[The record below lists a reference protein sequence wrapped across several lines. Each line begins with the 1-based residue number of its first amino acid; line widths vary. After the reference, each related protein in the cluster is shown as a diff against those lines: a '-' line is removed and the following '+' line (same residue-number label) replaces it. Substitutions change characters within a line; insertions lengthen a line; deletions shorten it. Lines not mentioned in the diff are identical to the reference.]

1 MHRLASS
8 RSQHRVSRWKTYWP
22 GLPGPSQC
30 IPQPAQGS
38 CSSASCPGAA
48 PTEARSAPESVHTW
62 RAASLL
68 APCPDSDQCG
78 GRHCQPGCQCI
89 PGGEC
94 CHLVGRPCT
103 HLRGSKTSSRV
114 GPAIAGLCP
123 CAHLE
128 GSETGPV
135 SAGARSSPDPASK
148 RGIHARGWGG
158 RETSTEVQPRVLS
171 PGRAPYLD
179 RVSCQKPTCLST
191 FRSSRWSPAPTPYRV
206 ETALEQ
212 RSPSSDC
219 SCSNFRPPE

>member
-68 APCPDSDQCG
+68 VPCPDSDQCG

-114 GPAIAGLCP
+114 GPAIAGLCVP
-123 CAHLE
+123 ARIWRGVKPGQWAQAPAQVLTRPLSEAFTPGVGE
-128 GSETGPV
+128 GEKPAQKFSPV
-135 SAGARSSPDPASK
+135 SSALD
-148 RGIHARGWGG
+148 
-158 RETSTEVQPRVLS
+158 
-171 PGRAPYLD
+171 APH
-179 RVSCQKPTCLST
+179 T
-191 FRSSRWSPAPTPYRV
+191 
-206 ETALEQ
+206 
-212 RSPSSDC
+212 
-219 SCSNFRPPE
+219 